1 MIEPRTTKETMVCN
15 VAVNSSAWPSGGVCG
30 TGSLVTAKVD
40 TKMALTPIYA
50 NVSMKDAIGK
60 SEVPGLW
67 MVSDEIIYWP
77 GSPGDRSLPK

>member
-30 TGSLVTAKVD
+30 TGSLETARVD

-50 NVSMKDAIGK
+50 NVSMENVIGE
-60 SEVPGLW
+60 SVIPGLW
-67 MVSDEIIYWP
+67 VVSD
-77 GSPGDRSLPK
+77 